1 MKHLYMS
8 NKRLRKQCVYQTLQ
22 PKVLAGENL
31 PTISLV
37 ITEEELLLKS
47 LEEVQ

>member
-8 NKRLRKQCVYQTLQ
+8 KTKAQKIMCIPNTT
-22 PKVLAGENL
+22 PEVLAGENL

-37 ITEEELLLKS
+37 ITEVELLLKKS
-47 LEEVQ
+47 